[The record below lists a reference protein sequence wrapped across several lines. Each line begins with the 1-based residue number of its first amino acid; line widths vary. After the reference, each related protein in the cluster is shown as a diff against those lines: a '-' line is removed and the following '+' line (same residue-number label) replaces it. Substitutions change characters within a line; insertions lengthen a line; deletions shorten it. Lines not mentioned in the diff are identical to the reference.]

1 MKFKDAKKLHHEDEV
16 LIKKTGEILTV
27 IEVKHEQPKQ
37 VNVLLSD
44 GLWYSHKD
52 IK

>member
-1 MKFKDAKKLHHEDEV
+1 MRFKDAKKLHNEDEV

-27 IEVKHEQPKQ
+27 IEVMHEPKQ

-44 GLWYSHKD
+44 GLWYNHKD
-52 IK
+52 VK